1 MTSYT
6 QDIIIQELEKA
17 PDGLTRQQL
26 AARLDRDIATISNSL
41 RGLVR
46 HKIVVTRKADA
57 TFAKIYQVV

>member
-41 RGLVR
+41 GGLLR
-46 HKIVVTRKADA
+46 RKIVKTDKADA
-57 TFAKIYQVV
+57 NFTKIYQVV